1 MGNNTIPNTGKNKQL
16 STNLYFF
23 SVAKEVLIIN

>member
-1 MGNNTIPNTGKNKQL
+1 MGYNTIQYTGKNKQL

-23 SVAKEVLIIN
+23 SVAKEVFIIN